1 MNFEWDERKNEV
13 NIDKHGFDF
22 ADAHRS
28 FDLPMVVELDER
40 YDYGEDRLIATGML
54 DRRLVVLVYTE
65 PDEETIRIISLRK
78 AFSYER
84 KRYEQYLK
92 NRLG

>member
-1 MNFEWDERKNEV
+1 MNFNWDERKNEV

-22 ADAHRS
+22 ADAHRI
-28 FDLPMVVELDER
+28 FDLPMVVELDES
-40 YDYGEDRLIATGML
+40 YDYGEGRLVGTGML
-54 DRRLVVLVYTE
+54 DGRIVVLVYTE
-65 PDEETIRIISLRK
+65 HDEQSVGIISLRK
-78 AFSYER
+78 ALSHER

>member
-1 MNFEWDERKNEV
+1 MNFEWDERKNEI

-22 ADAHRS
+22 ADAYRI
-28 FDLPMVVELDER
+28 FDFPVVVELDER
-40 YDYGEDRLIATGML
+40 YDYGEDRLIGTGML
-54 DRRLVVLVYTE
+54 DGRVVVLVYTE
-65 PDEETIRIISLRK
+65 SNEGTIRIISLRK
-78 AFSYER
+78 ALSYER

>member
-1 MNFEWDERKNEV
+1 MNFEWDERKNEI

-22 ADAHRS
+22 ADAHRI

-40 YDYGEDRLIATGML
+40 YDYGEDRLIGTGML
-54 DRRLVVLVYTE
+54 DGRVVVLVYTE

-78 AFSYER
+78 ALSHER
-84 KRYEQYLK
+84 KRYGQYLK